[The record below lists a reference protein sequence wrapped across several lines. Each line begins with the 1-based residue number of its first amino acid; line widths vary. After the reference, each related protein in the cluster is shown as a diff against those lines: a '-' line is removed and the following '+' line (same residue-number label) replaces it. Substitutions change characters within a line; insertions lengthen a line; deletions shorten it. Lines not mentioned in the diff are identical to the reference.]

1 MPIDIDAAQRFV
13 LTNARLLDRHRLAV
27 IVRGAPVEPVLAALR
42 AYRNPDGGFGH
53 ALEPDIRDPASQP
66 ASTLH
71 ALEVLAGVGA
81 LDDRMVS
88 EAAAWVASTAE
99 PDGGV
104 PMALPTAAAHP
115 RAPWMSPS
123 SGGSFLTFALA
134 ARLREA
140 GSQEPWLDRATDW
153 CWAELERAD
162 ELSAN
167 GVKFALDFLDT
178 VPDEPRARAAV
189 ERLRSRLEADGSI
202 PVSGGLEDERITP
215 LALSERP
222 EGRSRALFTDV
233 QIDADLDRIESGQQD
248 DGGWTFDWAAWSPG
262 QSVEWRGAMTLWV
275 LAVLR
280 AHGRIDVPLG
290 DRP

>member
-1 MPIDIDAAQRFV
+1 MPIDIESAQRFV

-27 IVRGAPVEPVLAALR
+27 ILHGAPVLPVLDALR

-53 ALEPDIRDPASQP
+53 ALEPDIRDPGSQP

-71 ALEVLAGVGA
+71 ALEVLAGVEA

-88 EAAAWVASTAE
+88 EAAAWVATIAA

-104 PMALPTAAAHP
+104 PMVLPTAAAYP
-115 RAPWMSPS
+115 RAPWMQPS

-134 ARLREA
+134 ARLRDA
-140 GSQEPWLDRATDW
+140 GSEEPWLDRATDW
-153 CWAELERAD
+153 CWAELEGGG

-178 VPDEPRARAAV
+178 VPDEPRAIAV
-189 ERLRSRLEADGSI
+189 IERLRPRLEADGSI
-202 PVSGGLEDERITP
+202 PVRGGTEDERITP

-222 EGRSRALFTDV
+222 DGRSRALFTDD
-233 QIDADLDRIESGQQD
+233 QIEADLERLESGQQD

-275 LAVLR
+275 LTALR
-280 AHGRIDVPLG
+280 AHGRVAVPVE
-290 DRP
+290 DRS